1 MAYGWDDLLF
11 GEGFWLGLLLIECIL
26 LIISSSVKYG
36 GFFSA
41 IFSIILFIVYNGEI
55 TNNTF
60 EYYGVILIGVLTLFH
75 FFIGTD

>member
-11 GEGFWLGLLLIECIL
+11 GEGFWLGLLLIETIL
-26 LIISSSVKYG
+26 LIVSSSVKYG

>member
-11 GEGFWLGLLLIECIL
+11 GEGFWLGLLLIETIL
-26 LIISSSVKYG
+26 LIVSSSVKYG

-75 FFIGTD
+75 FFIGSD

>member
-11 GEGFWLGLLLIECIL
+11 GEGFWLGLLLIETIL
-26 LIISSSVKYG
+26 LIVSSSIKYG

-41 IFSIILFIVYNGEI
+41 MFSIILFIVYNNEI

-60 EYYGVILIGVLTLFH
+60 EYYGVIFIGIMTLFH
-75 FFIGTD
+75 FFIGGD